1 MAKELKMQISAKFS
15 AWDRAY
21 IIAGAAWRAALNR
34 PYEDWVRQEVDKRI
48 QVKLNG

>member
-1 MAKELKMQISAKFS
+1 MAQKMTMQISANFS

-34 PYEDWVRQEVDKRI
+34 PYEAWVKQEINKRLRCT
-48 QVKLNG
+48 LNG